1 MPSIN
6 VQGVGTVN
14 FPDNMSHADIV
25 KAIEKDILPKYG
37 KPAEPEGSDF
47 VRGFENYLPQTKES
61 YGAAK
66 VLAGKAIGSD
76 ALMKSGL
83 NTMEEAKQALRAKS
97 KSTDSFT
104 EALDKG
110 MGAVLTDWLPYQI
123 GSGAANILESLA
135 VMGAGAAAGSVI
147 PGYGTAVGGALGL
160 VEKELVKTGVKKLAK
175 EILEKEGEEVA
186 KKFVEEKTAAAAKKV
201 ARDVAATS
209 ALAAQAGFHGAGE
222 TTSRAVEE
230 AQRLGKEATDIEMG
244 RVVPAAIVHGVAE
257 FIGDKI
263 GLGAFNK
270 LDLNQKN
277 LLLNFG
283 KNLVVTGTKEAPVE
297 VIQSTAERYGARLS
311 LSDAEAIKEYV
322 DSAAAAYAMSIV
334 PAAGGA
340 VKTRGMAGIEEKSQ
354 QLQEQFR
361 QDAEQQMESGVVDS
375 QKAEAEAQKIGTTA
389 VPDAQGNVQSVSF
402 EPISDATAVDKGLQ
416 TAAAM
421 VANEEQ
427 KAEIAAAKGKEEIAQ
442 LVGNAYAEHSSGK
455 KVLDALKPQL
465 EAMGITD
472 VKEQK
477 AIIEEARQSL
487 NIPTGNTK
495 EGRAAKKVWQ
505 QQWKDNQNAKQSSQT
520 VGGGSESGAT
530 SPVSTVGESTGEATT
545 SDVYGVDLTG
555 GTTSATDSTAAEQR
569 AALDYGSLPSQQL
582 IDIYEDLTNTYEQYK
597 AAKTELDRRGEFAPI
612 RIAELERIL
621 NNPNLSAKERAL
633 FESEL
638 SQLKENR
645 VTEEARLAEQEA
657 AAEQRAALKET
668 KSDRPEIVQ
677 QRATLERVLPKTI
690 GGYTLG
696 AITPYAGNWT
706 VNYTLTNENGM
717 VFSTNV
723 PIDAEMLEGKTDAE
737 IETAIRERAAKNG
750 LREPIKPAAPPKRTI
765 KLEEDK
771 AAPVEQHTPD
781 QAAYL
786 GMKTSTRA
794 APATSIKEGMGYAAA
809 ESAFDFYDS
818 AYSNI
823 ERALKDRVKQEND
836 ARDAAYNEAKK
847 AKKRGEKIPKPEKI
861 TALDILQKM
870 PEVELINLF
879 KKNVN
884 EKKLTDERRAQMEAR
899 TKFINSLTEEQQ
911 KAVRNQAI
919 ELFQREIKAVKNIGR
934 TTTESDQRKNRE
946 QAAEEAVKKLLES
959 VEKPSRKVTPSKQ
972 KTGPTQIETLEQK
985 RDAAIKKALESGEV
999 DRLFAAISN
1008 DKIND
1013 SITAYFAKKIHDVL
1027 KSLGL
1032 SSVKKSIEN
1041 KLAAWE
1047 KHNNKNYEA
1056 ARKDVDAAEKYR
1068 RQNSDKKTPENL
1080 LVAEKNAKAVIKEY
1094 EAERERLINE
1104 LPEGTTQYPTIV
1116 LGKVE
1121 DGHPGKYDP
1130 STETITIDL
1139 NNLGK
1144 ERLDIVALHELMHYV
1159 ADHVVDNRKN
1169 LTREQQNALN
1179 RLDNLYRYVNSKLGK
1194 KFDISNLKE
1203 FIAQSFSNPEFQK
1216 AMGNLS
1222 PMETEGKKQNIFSL
1236 FAKRVMELLGF
1247 RNRMLSR
1254 EEIEEAGGTYGAVL
1268 GDVLTQ
1274 IEQIIK
1280 VERTAPAVGVSY
1292 MSKQAAPIQNR
1303 SLEEM
1308 KSEQK
1313 TGKST
1318 AAPKRLYNAMLSG
1331 KLGNWAETTFVN
1343 DRAPLKRWQ
1352 EKLSYAGRVIAYGVG
1367 MNNIYDQIVLSSG
1380 NAHWMYT
1387 QYVQT
1392 LNEDIRQDVAA
1403 YAKKKG
1409 LSVEEALQ
1417 ELSLYAVYRH
1427 MQERRET
1434 LYMKKV
1440 KLSDAPIIKYTD
1452 AKGNISNISP
1462 AAMREE
1468 IFKLLNTNEKLTDA
1482 EIASLD
1488 KALRNIV
1495 FDKNNTYLSP
1505 DVIGKDASNINSTSF
1520 DVAGTYTAQE
1530 IAEIKKDYDKN
1541 KADVDPIFKTV
1552 KQLNNTILKLNKM
1565 SNRMSKYAEN
1575 WIKFYGWENYVPLK
1589 GKNVSEEAELLNLD
1603 SRRLGGELQDAVY
1616 TFQGN
1621 HQIPDNP
1628 ILQVMADGA
1637 LAAMYVSLNNVTE
1650 SIYNSSKYSKDKNPN
1665 GSGVLPTAEVDQII
1679 NFEQRQ
1685 DNKFVQSLGGETKVF
1700 HYMPDG
1706 KVAIISIKDKQL
1718 LESIRRSY
1726 REINSMVDFLNKA
1739 TGFFGQLH
1747 TRFNIAFAP
1756 VNFVRDVLTN
1766 AFTMGAELGP
1776 KAAFDYIASVAK
1788 GIVTRGMF
1796 KTLNF
1801 NRLYSKGNIAEIERL
1816 AAADKS
1822 GYYQAIMDYV
1832 KTGGRVSYL
1841 AGIANKG
1848 QFDELYKEAGPGRV
1862 LVGKKITKFFD
1873 GWIDMFEVAARVSAF
1888 KVAKETA
1895 MGEASREGRKGPD
1908 VEKEATVRGAAYAK
1922 NLANFEQVG
1931 QWGKAL
1937 GAFYMF
1943 FRPSATGAV
1952 RALDALMPAFM
1963 DAQQARIR
1971 QPDFVV
1977 AAAARKELQ
1986 DKSIKGDA
1994 RTKLE
1999 AQLKDA
2005 EKALDKFDKTFAER
2019 KQNAKIVSMAL
2030 MGVGFV
2036 VYQMAKSAADDD
2048 DLGRNKVATDDMSRW
2063 TKFARFYIPGYE
2075 QPFQLPW
2082 GFGLGS
2088 FAAMGAQMAAM
2099 LGGNTRVGDSLAN
2112 MLTITLDS
2120 FLPLPVSRISPAEKP
2135 LEFAIDSTLPSIV
2148 RPLVE
2153 YVMNVDALGRQIYN
2167 NRQSRYGDAYT
2178 GGDSVPEA
2186 YKMAARYLV
2195 EATNGDINITP
2206 NTLYFFANS
2215 YADGASR
2222 LMHNG
2227 INIGLW
2233 LAGEKDFN
2241 PKTDTLILDSFV
2253 GTKSNFDAREW
2264 QRVEND
2270 LKERE
2275 KRINMF
2281 ENKPEQYANYLA
2293 AHPLDQML
2301 VNMYNH
2307 DANGYLKD
2315 LREDANK
2322 YRDMPGLSPKDR
2334 KQIVDTII
2342 QQENFEKYRLIELYK
2357 AIGVNP

>member
-14 FPDNMSHADIV
+14 FPDDMSHADIV
-25 KAIEKDILPKYG
+25 KAIEKDILPKHG
-37 KPAEPEGSDF
+37 KQEEPSEDSSDL
-47 VRGFENYLPQTKES
+47 VRGFTNYGPQLKET

-66 VLAGKAIGSD
+66 VLAGKAVGSD

-83 NTMEEAKQALRAKS
+83 ESMEEAKQSLRAKS
-97 KSTDSFT
+97 KTTDSFT
-104 EALDKG
+104 DALNKG
-110 MGAVLTDWLPYQI
+110 MGAVLTDWLPYQV

-135 VMGAGAAAGSVI
+135 VMGAGAAVGSVVGSTA
-147 PGYGTAVGGALGL
+147 PVVGTGAGIVSGGIFGL
-160 VEKELVKTGVKKLAK
+160 VEKELIKTGVRKAAK

-186 KKFVEEKTAAAAKKV
+186 KKFVEEKAAEAAKKV
-201 ARDVAATS
+201 ARNVAATS

-244 RVVPAAIVHGVAE
+244 RVVPASIVHGVAE
-257 FIGDKI
+257 FVGDKI

-277 LLLNFG
+277 LLLNFA
-283 KNLVVTGTKEAPVE
+283 KNLVTTGTKEAPVE

-311 LSDAEAIKEYV
+311 LTDAEAIKEYV
-322 DSAAAAYAMSIV
+322 DSAAAAYAMSVV

-340 VKTRGMAGIEEKSQ
+340 VKSRGMAGIDERSQ

-389 VPDAQGNVQSVSF
+389 VPDAQGNVQPVSF
-402 EPISDATAVDKGLQ
+402 ELPTDATAPTVTTTPVDKGLQ
-416 TAAAM
+416 AAAAM
-421 VANEEQ
+421 AINEEQ
-427 KAEIAAAKGKEEIAQ
+427 KAEVIATKEKGVITE
-442 LVGNAYAEHSSGK
+442 LVGDAYAEHGK
-455 KVLDALKPQL
+455 GAKVLKALKPQF

-472 VKEQK
+472 VKEQE
-477 AIIEEARQSL
+477 ALVEEARTTLGIPKNNTPAGRTAMPAWQKQWPTQKESL
-487 NIPTGNTK
+487 N
-495 EGRAAKKVWQ
+495 VQ
-505 QQWKDNQNAKQSSQT
+505 QLNQSVA
-520 VGGGSESGAT
+520 GGSESGAPSVT
-530 SPVSTVGESTGEATT
+530 STMDGTAAGINTSNVSGMERTGEPT
-545 SDVYGVDLTG
+545 SA
-555 GTTSATDSTAAEQR
+555 TTSATGEQRPTLTPEEERLEEITRLQAEAATEEQKAAEE
-569 AALDYGSLPSQQL
+569 AAL
-582 IDIYEDLTNTYEQYK
+582 
-597 AAKTELDRRGEFAPI
+597 
-612 RIAELERIL
+612 
-621 NNPNLSAKERAL
+621 
-633 FESEL
+633 
-638 SQLKENR
+638 
-645 VTEEARLAEQEA
+645 
-657 AAEQRAALKET
+657 
-668 KSDRPEIVQ
+668 
-677 QRATLERVLPKTI
+677 
-690 GGYTLG
+690 
-696 AITPYAGNWT
+696 
-706 VNYTLTNENGM
+706 
-717 VFSTNV
+717 
-723 PIDAEMLEGKTDAE
+723 
-737 IETAIRERAAKNG
+737 
-750 LREPIKPAAPPKRTI
+750 PPKRTI

-771 AAPVEQHTPD
+771 AAPVEKHTPE
-781 QAAYL
+781 QASFL
-786 GMKTSTRA
+786 QMKTKTRA
-794 APATSIKEGMGYAAA
+794 KPAESIAEGMGYAAA
-809 ESAFDFYDS
+809 ETAFDSYDS
-818 AYSNI
+818 AFSSINKI
-823 ERALKDRVKQEND
+823 IKPLVAEEKA
-836 ARDAAYNEAKK
+836 ARKK
-847 AKKRGEKIPKPEKI
+847 AYDEAVARGEKVEKPEVI
-861 TALDILQKM
+861 TSVDILQNM
-870 PEVELINLF
+870 PESVLTKLF
-879 KKNVN
+879 EENKNEN
-884 EKKLTDERRAQMEAR
+884 KLTDERKAAIKVRNA
-899 TKFINSLTEEQQ
+899 FIESLPKEQQ
-911 KAVRNQAI
+911 KVIKDKAA
-919 ELFQREIKAVKNIGR
+919 ELFLREIRAIKNLGR
-934 TTTESDQRKNRE
+934 TTTDADLRKSRE
-946 QAAEEAVKKLLES
+946 QTRKEAVDSLLDAVKK
-959 VEKPSRKVTPSKQ
+959 PARKVTPTKQ
-972 KTGPTQIETLEQK
+972 KTGPTQVETLEQK
-985 RDAAIKKALESGEV
+985 RDASIQKALESGEV
-999 DRLFAAISN
+999 DRVFAAIAN
-1008 DKIND
+1008 EKIND
-1013 SITAYFAKKIHDVL
+1013 SITAIFARKIHDVL
-1027 KSLGL
+1027 KTLGL
-1032 SSVKKSIEN
+1032 SKVKKSIES
-1041 KLAAWE
+1041 KLTAWE

-1056 ARKDVDAAEKYR
+1056 ARKDVAAAEKYR
-1068 RQNSDKKTPENL
+1068 NQNPEKTVPKNL
-1080 LVAEKNAKAVIKEY
+1080 LDAEKAAKVVIKEY
-1094 EAERERLINE
+1094 EAEREKLIAS

-1116 LGKVE
+1116 IGQVE
-1121 DGHPGKYDP
+1121 DGHSGKYDP
-1130 STETITIDL
+1130 STDTITIDM

-1144 ERLDIVALHELMHYV
+1144 DRLDIVVLHELTHYM
-1159 ADHVVDNRKN
+1159 ADHVVDNRGN
-1169 LTREQQNALN
+1169 LTKEQQIAVN
-1179 RLDNLYRYVNSKLGK
+1179 RLDNLYKYVNSKLGK
-1194 KFDISNLKE
+1194 KFEIGNLKE
-1203 FIAQSFSNPEFQK
+1203 FIAQAFSNPEFQK
-1216 AMGNLS
+1216 AMGNLA
-1222 PMETEGKKQNIFSL
+1222 PMETEGKKQNVFSI
-1236 FAKRVMELLGF
+1236 FAKRVMEMLGF
-1247 RNRMLSR
+1247 RNRLLSR
-1254 EEIEEAGGTYGAVL
+1254 EELEEVGGTYGAVL

-1280 VERTAPAVGVSY
+1280 VDRTAPAVGVSY
-1292 MSKQAAPIQNR
+1292 MAKQAGPIQNR
-1303 SLEEM
+1303 SLGEM

-1313 TGKST
+1313 TGKPT
-1318 AAPKRLYNAMLSG
+1318 AAPKRLYNAMLTG
-1331 KLGNWAETTFVN
+1331 KLGHWAETKFVN

-1352 EKLSYAGRVIAYGVG
+1352 EKLEYAGRVIAYGVG

-1387 QYVQT
+1387 EYVQA

-1409 LSVEEALQ
+1409 QSIEEALQ
-1417 ELSLYAVYRH
+1417 ELSLYAIYRH

-1440 KLSDAPIIKYTD
+1440 DLSDAPIVKYTD
-1452 AKGNISNISP
+1452 EKGKTSNISP
-1462 AAMREE
+1462 AAVRDK
-1468 IFKLLNTNEKLTDA
+1468 IFNILNTNDKLTDA
-1482 EIASLD
+1482 EIAGLD
-1488 KALRNIV
+1488 KTLRAIV
-1495 FDKNNTYLSP
+1495 FDKNNTYLNP
-1505 DVIGKDASNINSTSF
+1505 DVIGKDASNIDSTSF

-1530 IAEIKKDYDKN
+1530 IAAIKKDYDKN
-1541 KADVDPIFKTV
+1541 QADAEPIFKTI
-1552 KQLNNTILKLNKM
+1552 KQLNKTILKLNKM
-1565 SNRMSKYAEN
+1565 SNRMSKFAEN

-1616 TFQGN
+1616 TFQGS
-1621 HQIPDNP
+1621 HQVPDNP

-1637 LAAMYVSLNNVTE
+1637 LASMHVSLNNVTE
-1650 SIYNSSKYSKDKNPN
+1650 SIYNSSKRNKEKNPN

-1706 KVAIISIKDKQL
+1706 KVAVISIKDKQL

-1726 REINSMVDFLNKA
+1726 REINPMVDFLNKA
-1739 TGFFGQLH
+1739 TGRIGQLH

-1788 GIVTRGMF
+1788 GVVTGGQY

-1801 NRLYSKGNIAEIERL
+1801 NRLYANGNIAEIERL
-1816 AAADKS
+1816 AKKDKS
-1822 GYYQAIMDYV
+1822 GYYQALMDYV

-1873 GWIDMFEVAARVSAF
+1873 GWIDMFEVSARVSAF

-1895 MGEASREGRKGPD
+1895 MGEASREGKTGPD
-1908 VEKEATVRGAAYAK
+1908 VEKEAIVRGAAYAK

-1977 AAAARKELQ
+1977 AAATRKELE
-1986 DKSIKGDA
+1986 DKSIKGAA
-1994 RTKLE
+1994 RDKLE

-2005 EKALDKFDKTFAER
+2005 EKALDRFDKTFAER
-2019 KQNAKIVSMAL
+2019 KQNAKIVTMAL
-2030 MGVGFV
+2030 MGVGFIT
-2036 VYQMAKSAADDD
+2036 YQMAKSAADDD

-2063 TKFARFYIPGYE
+2063 TKFARFYIPGFE
-2075 QPFQLPW
+2075 QPFQMPW
-2082 GFGLGS
+2082 GFGLGA
-2088 FAAMGAQMAAM
+2088 FAAMGAQIAAM
-2099 LGGNTRVGDSLAN
+2099 AGGNTRVGDSLAN
-2112 MLTITLDS
+2112 MLIITLDS

-2135 LEFAIDSTLPSIV
+2135 LEFAIDSTLPSIA

-2186 YKMAARYLV
+2186 YKMATRYLV

-2215 YADGASR
+2215 YLDGASR

-2241 PKTDTLILDSFV
+2241 PKTDTLILDSFI

-2307 DANGYLKD
+2307 DTNGYLKN
-2315 LREDANK
+2315 LREEAGK
-2322 YRDMPGLSPKDR
+2322 YRDMSGLSPKDR
-2334 KQIVDTII
+2334 KQIVDSII
-2342 QQENFEKYRLIELYK
+2342 MQENFEKYRLIELYK
-2357 AIGVNP
+2357 AMGVNP

>member
-1 MPSIN
+1 
-6 VQGVGTVN
+6 
-14 FPDNMSHADIV
+14 
-25 KAIEKDILPKYG
+25 
-37 KPAEPEGSDF
+37 
-47 VRGFENYLPQTKES
+47 LPQTKES

-66 VLAGKAIGSD
+66 VLAGKAVGSD

-83 NTMEEAKQALRAKS
+83 ETMEEAKQALRAKS
-97 KSTDSFT
+97 KSTDSFS

-110 MGAVLTDWLPYQI
+110 MGAVLTEWLPYQV
-123 GSGAANILESLA
+123 GSGAANLLESLA
-135 VMGAGAAAGSVI
+135 VMGAGAMAGSVI
-147 PGYGTAVGGALGL
+147 PGAGTLGGGMFGL
-160 VEKELVKTGVKKLAK
+160 VEKELVKTGVKKAAK
-175 EILEKEGEEVA
+175 EILEKEGEEIA
-186 KKFVEEKTAAAAKKV
+186 KKFVEEKTAQAAKKV
-201 ARDVAATS
+201 AKDVAATS

-230 AQRLGKEATDIEMG
+230 AQRLGKEATDIELG

-257 FIGDKI
+257 FVGDKI
-263 GLGAFNK
+263 GLGAWAK
-270 LDLNQKN
+270 IDLNQKN
-277 LLLNFG
+277 LLLNFA
-283 KNLVVTGTKEAPVE
+283 KNLVTTGTKEAPVE
-297 VIQSTAERYGARLS
+297 VIQSAAERYGARLS

-322 DSAAAAYAMSIV
+322 DSAAAAYAMSVV

-340 VKTRGMAGIEEKSQ
+340 VKTRGMAGIDEKSKE
-354 QLQEQFR
+354 LQEQFR
-361 QDAEQQMESGVVDS
+361 QEAQQQMESGVTDE

-402 EPISDATAVDKGLQ
+402 EPIADATATTPVENGLQ
-416 TAAAM
+416 KAGELA
-421 VANEEQ
+421 ANEEQ
-427 KAEIAAAKGKEEIAQ
+427 KAEVAATKDKEAVTQ
-442 LVGNAYAEHSSGK
+442 LVGDAYAEHGSGK

-505 QQWKDNQNAKQSSQT
+505 QQWKDNQNAQQSTQT
-520 VGGGSESGAT
+520 VGGGSESGVT
-530 SPVSTVGESTGEATT
+530 SPVSTVGESTGEVTT
-545 SDVYGVDLTG
+545 SDVHGVDLTG
-555 GTTSATDSTAAEQR
+555 GASSTTDNTAAEQR
-569 AALDYGSLPSQQL
+569 VALDYGSLPSQQL

-645 VTEEARLAEQEA
+645 VTEEDVAKAAQPAALTEDQVKTHYDTMASEVAKAHNMQLPAWEELSDAEKEAITSEAEDAQLTKGMTPSKSKVAFMSPAMAAIYKSRVDKKIEDGEIDLTKAPQEVIDLYEEERGDWSDENEVRTTSWNELSTDEKSIYLDNIKRNTIEERNNAFDILAEYREAKLKNIAPRGASFYETNREAYNKELPKWSDLDSAGREAFLKAIEPGLGAKTAKPKVTTAQMDAGFNAVAESVNKRLKEKAAVETKQAEEQKGKAQRLNKEEEAAAKEEVEVGKELPTLVKMMLGQGGINNVLTYMAKKASGIMIGKKDSPRSEAIRNYEKRYGALSRAIFKNVAMVLNTINFSNSKVVVDPNNKVIQQLEREGKLAAYDPKTDTFYFTKNGMDEMTVLHEIVHAGTIKILYAFKTNPSSLTPEQRA
-657 AAEQRAALKET
+657 AAEQINKIYEFTKGRLEKKYPNQLENVYEFISYALTDPRFQEELSRIQAPSLAKYTLAPNPSTPGLQSIWSHLTKVMMKLFGLTKAAARFFEIKPDLYEEVAKAFGGEKYT
-668 KSDRPEIVQ
+668 KQKLAIDKNVQ
-677 QRATLERVLPKTI
+677 QEVKNYIAKDGDVDTGATLTFESVSTLRDDVQSRLESRYPEAFSDTSDQGVADFVEKYLGDKTFAEEVDKTAADTYKQGKI
-690 GGYTLG
+690 GLTKQ
-696 AITPYAGNWT
+696 AGFQGNA
-706 VNYTLTNENGM
+706 L
-717 VFSTNV
+717 
-723 PIDAEMLEGKTDAE
+723 LEVTQAFQG
-737 IETAIRERAAKNG
+737 I
-750 LREPIKPAAPPKRTI
+750 LAAP
-765 KLEEDK
+765 
-771 AAPVEQHTPD
+771 
-781 QAAYL
+781 
-786 GMKTSTRA
+786 
-794 APATSIKEGMGYAAA
+794 
-809 ESAFDFYDS
+809 
-818 AYSNI
+818 
-823 ERALKDRVKQEND
+823 
-836 ARDAAYNEAKK
+836 
-847 AKKRGEKIPKPEKI
+847 
-861 TALDILQKM
+861 
-870 PEVELINLF
+870 
-879 KKNVN
+879 
-884 EKKLTDERRAQMEAR
+884 
-899 TKFINSLTEEQQ
+899 
-911 KAVRNQAI
+911 
-919 ELFQREIKAVKNIGR
+919 
-934 TTTESDQRKNRE
+934 
-946 QAAEEAVKKLLES
+946 
-959 VEKPSRKVTPSKQ
+959 
-972 KTGPTQIETLEQK
+972 
-985 RDAAIKKALESGEV
+985 
-999 DRLFAAISN
+999 
-1008 DKIND
+1008 
-1013 SITAYFAKKIHDVL
+1013 
-1027 KSLGL
+1027 
-1032 SSVKKSIEN
+1032 
-1041 KLAAWE
+1041 
-1047 KHNNKNYEA
+1047 
-1056 ARKDVDAAEKYR
+1056 
-1068 RQNSDKKTPENL
+1068 
-1080 LVAEKNAKAVIKEY
+1080 
-1094 EAERERLINE
+1094 
-1104 LPEGTTQYPTIV
+1104 
-1116 LGKVE
+1116 
-1121 DGHPGKYDP
+1121 
-1130 STETITIDL
+1130 
-1139 NNLGK
+1139 
-1144 ERLDIVALHELMHYV
+1144 
-1159 ADHVVDNRKN
+1159 
-1169 LTREQQNALN
+1169 
-1179 RLDNLYRYVNSKLGK
+1179 
-1194 KFDISNLKE
+1194 
-1203 FIAQSFSNPEFQK
+1203 
-1216 AMGNLS
+1216 
-1222 PMETEGKKQNIFSL
+1222 
-1236 FAKRVMELLGF
+1236 
-1247 RNRMLSR
+1247 
-1254 EEIEEAGGTYGAVL
+1254 EAGI
-1268 GDVLTQ
+1268 D
-1274 IEQIIK
+1274 IE
-1280 VERTAPAVGVSY
+1280 ALPA
-1292 MSKQAAPIQNR
+1292 KQAGPLQDR
-1303 SLEEM
+1303 TFEEM
-1308 KSEQK
+1308 RAEQK
-1313 TGKST
+1313 TGKPT

-1331 KLGNWAETTFVN
+1331 KLGHWAETKFVN

-1387 QYVQT
+1387 QYVQA
-1392 LNEDIRQDVAA
+1392 LNENIRQGVAE

-1409 LSVEEALQ
+1409 LSIEVALQ

-1440 KLSDAPIIKYTD
+1440 KLSDAPLIKYTD
-1452 AKGNISNISP
+1452 ANGKTSNISP

-1468 IFKLLNTNEKLTDA
+1468 IFKILNNNDKLTDA
-1482 EIASLD
+1482 EIAGLD
-1488 KALRNIV
+1488 KSLRDIV
-1495 FDKNNTYLSP
+1495 FDKNNTYLHP
-1505 DVIGKDASNINSTSF
+1505 DVIGKDASNIESTSF
-1520 DVAGTYTAQE
+1520 DVAGTYTAQNL
-1530 IAEIKKDYDKN
+1530 AVLKKQYDKDA
-1541 KADVDPIFKTV
+1541 ADAAPIFKTI

-1603 SRRLGGELQDAVY
+1603 SRRLGGELQNPVY

-1621 HQIPDNP
+1621 HQIPDNS

-1637 LAAMYVSLNNVTE
+1637 LAAMHVSLNNVTE

-1665 GSGVLPTAEVDQII
+1665 GSGVLPTAEVTQII

-1706 KVAIISIKDKQL
+1706 KVAVISIRDKAL

-1726 REINSMVDFLNKA
+1726 REINPTVDFLNRA

-1788 GIVTRGMF
+1788 GVVTGGLY
-1796 KTLNF
+1796 KTLKF
-1801 NRLYSKGNIAEIERL
+1801 NRLYANGNIAEIERL

-1822 GYYQAIMDYV
+1822 GYYQAMMDYV

-1888 KVAKETA
+1888 KVAKESA
-1895 MGEASREGRKGPD
+1895 MGEAARDGKTGPN
-1908 VEKEATVRGAAYAK
+1908 VEKEAVVRATAYAK

-1977 AAAARKELQ
+1977 AAATRKELQ

-2030 MGVGFV
+2030 MGVGFIT
-2036 VYQMAKSAADDD
+2036 YQMAKSAADDD

-2167 NRQSRYGDAYT
+2167 NRQSKYGDAYT
-2178 GGDSVPEA
+2178 GGDSIPEA
-2186 YKMAARYLV
+2186 YKRAAQYLAT
-2195 EATNGDINITP
+2195 ATNGDLDISP

-2227 INIGLW
+2227 MNIGLW
-2233 LAGEKDFN
+2233 LAGEKEFN
-2241 PKTDTLILDSFV
+2241 PKTDTLILDSFI

-2264 QRVEND
+2264 QRIEND

-2275 KRINMF
+2275 KRVNMF
-2281 ENKPEQYANYLA
+2281 KDRPEQYANYLA

-2301 VNMYNH
+2301 VDMYNH
-2307 DANGYLKD
+2307 DANGYLRD
-2315 LREDANK
+2315 LREQANN
-2322 YRDMPGLSPKDR
+2322 YRSMEGLSPKDR
-2334 KQIVDTII
+2334 KQIIDSIV
-2342 QQENFEKYRLIELYK
+2342 QQQNFEKYRLIELYK
-2357 AIGVNP
+2357 AMGVNP

>member
-1 MPSIN
+1 MKS
-6 VQGVGTVN
+6 
-14 FPDNMSHADIV
+14 
-25 KAIEKDILPKYG
+25 KARA
-37 KPAEPEGSDF
+37 KPAE
-47 VRGFENYLPQTKES
+47 
-61 YGAAK
+61 
-66 VLAGKAIGSD
+66 
-76 ALMKSGL
+76 
-83 NTMEEAKQALRAKS
+83 
-97 KSTDSFT
+97 
-104 EALDKG
+104 
-110 MGAVLTDWLPYQI
+110 
-123 GSGAANILESLA
+123 
-135 VMGAGAAAGSVI
+135 
-147 PGYGTAVGGALGL
+147 
-160 VEKELVKTGVKKLAK
+160 
-175 EILEKEGEEVA
+175 
-186 KKFVEEKTAAAAKKV
+186 
-201 ARDVAATS
+201 
-209 ALAAQAGFHGAGE
+209 
-222 TTSRAVEE
+222 
-230 AQRLGKEATDIEMG
+230 
-244 RVVPAAIVHGVAE
+244 
-257 FIGDKI
+257 
-263 GLGAFNK
+263 
-270 LDLNQKN
+270 
-277 LLLNFG
+277 
-283 KNLVVTGTKEAPVE
+283 
-297 VIQSTAERYGARLS
+297 
-311 LSDAEAIKEYV
+311 
-322 DSAAAAYAMSIV
+322 SIV
-334 PAAGGA
+334 
-340 VKTRGMAGIEEKSQ
+340 
-354 QLQEQFR
+354 
-361 QDAEQQMESGVVDS
+361 
-375 QKAEAEAQKIGTTA
+375 
-389 VPDAQGNVQSVSF
+389 
-402 EPISDATAVDKGLQ
+402 
-416 TAAAM
+416 
-421 VANEEQ
+421 
-427 KAEIAAAKGKEEIAQ
+427 
-442 LVGNAYAEHSSGK
+442 
-455 KVLDALKPQL
+455 
-465 EAMGITD
+465 
-472 VKEQK
+472 
-477 AIIEEARQSL
+477 
-487 NIPTGNTK
+487 
-495 EGRAAKKVWQ
+495 
-505 QQWKDNQNAKQSSQT
+505 
-520 VGGGSESGAT
+520 
-530 SPVSTVGESTGEATT
+530 
-545 SDVYGVDLTG
+545 
-555 GTTSATDSTAAEQR
+555 
-569 AALDYGSLPSQQL
+569 
-582 IDIYEDLTNTYEQYK
+582 
-597 AAKTELDRRGEFAPI
+597 
-612 RIAELERIL
+612 
-621 NNPNLSAKERAL
+621 
-633 FESEL
+633 
-638 SQLKENR
+638 
-645 VTEEARLAEQEA
+645 
-657 AAEQRAALKET
+657 
-668 KSDRPEIVQ
+668 
-677 QRATLERVLPKTI
+677 
-690 GGYTLG
+690 
-696 AITPYAGNWT
+696 
-706 VNYTLTNENGM
+706 
-717 VFSTNV
+717 
-723 PIDAEMLEGKTDAE
+723 
-737 IETAIRERAAKNG
+737 
-750 LREPIKPAAPPKRTI
+750 
-765 KLEEDK
+765 
-771 AAPVEQHTPD
+771 
-781 QAAYL
+781 
-786 GMKTSTRA
+786 
-794 APATSIKEGMGYAAA
+794 EGMGYAAA
-809 ESAFDFYDS
+809 EIAFDAYDS
-818 AYSNI
+818 AYSNV
-823 ERALKDRVKQEND
+823 EKALKPQIQEETQ
-836 ARDAAYNEAKK
+836 ARKRAYEEAIN
-847 AKKRGEKIPKPEKI
+847 RGEKVQKPEPA
-861 TALDILQKM
+861 TALDIIQKM
-870 PEVELINLF
+870 PEAELIKLFNEHRNENRLNKGRVAAIQTRKAFIESLSEKQQQTIANQSAELF
-879 KKNVN
+879 KQEIRGAKN
-884 EKKLTDERRAQMEAR
+884 L
-899 TKFINSLTEEQQ
+899 
-911 KAVRNQAI
+911 
-919 ELFQREIKAVKNIGR
+919 GR
-934 TTTESDQRKNRE
+934 TTTEADLRKSRE
-946 QAAEEAVKKLLES
+946 QIAEESVKKLLES
-959 VEKPSRKVTPSKQ
+959 TEKQSRKVTPSKQ

-999 DRLFAAISN
+999 DNIFAAIAN
-1008 DKIND
+1008 ERIND
-1013 SITAYFAKKIHDVL
+1013 SVTAFFARKLYDVL
-1027 KSLGL
+1027 K
-1032 SSVKKSIEN
+1032 
-1041 KLAAWE
+1041 AFD
-1047 KHNNKNYEA
+1047 
-1056 ARKDVDAAEKYR
+1056 ARP
-1068 RQNSDKKTPENL
+1068 N
-1080 LVAEKNAKAVIKEY
+1080 
-1094 EAERERLINE
+1094 
-1104 LPEGTTQYPTIV
+1104 IV
-1116 LGKVE
+1116 LGQVE
-1121 DGHPGKYDP
+1121 DGRPGKYDP

-1144 ERLDIVALHELMHYV
+1144 ERLDIVALHELTHYM

-1169 LTREQQNALN
+1169 LTKEQQNALN

-1194 KFDISNLKE
+1194 KFEIGNLKE
-1203 FIAQSFSNPEFQK
+1203 FIAQSFSNPEFQV
-1216 AMGNLS
+1216 AMGGLPAMDGGTKLS
-1222 PMETEGKKQNIFSL
+1222 AFSI
-1236 FAKRVMELLGF
+1236 FAKRIMEMLGF
-1247 RNRMLSR
+1247 RNRMLSK
-1254 EEIEEAGGTYGAVL
+1254 EELKELGISGGVL

-1292 MSKQAAPIQNR
+1292 MSKQVGPLQDR
-1303 SLEEM
+1303 TFEEM
-1308 KSEQK
+1308 RAEQK
-1313 TGKST
+1313 TGKPT

-1331 KLGNWAETTFVN
+1331 KLGHWAETKFVN

-1387 QYVQT
+1387 QYVQA
-1392 LNEDIRQDVAA
+1392 LNENIRQGVAE

-1409 LSVEEALQ
+1409 LSIEVALQ

-1440 KLSDAPIIKYTD
+1440 ELSDAPIIQYTD
-1452 AKGNISNISP
+1452 EKGKVSKISP
-1462 AAMREE
+1462 ATMRDK
-1468 IFKLLNTNEKLTDA
+1468 IFNILNTNDKLTDA
-1482 EIASLD
+1482 EIAGLD
-1488 KALRNIV
+1488 KSLRNIV
-1495 FDKNNTYLSP
+1495 FDKNNTYLRP

-1520 DVAGTYTAQE
+1520 DVAGTYTAQNL
-1530 IAEIKKDYDKN
+1530 AVLKKQYDKDA
-1541 KADVDPIFKTV
+1541 ADAAPIFKTI

-1603 SRRLGGELQDAVY
+1603 SRRLGGELQNPVY

-1637 LAAMYVSLNNVTE
+1637 LAAMHVSLNNVTE

-1665 GSGVLPTAEVDQII
+1665 GSGVLPTAEVTQII

-1706 KVAIISIKDKQL
+1706 KVAVISIRDKAL

-1726 REINSMVDFLNKA
+1726 REINPTVDFLNRA

-1788 GIVTRGMF
+1788 GVVTGGLY
-1796 KTLNF
+1796 KTLKF
-1801 NRLYSKGNIAEIERL
+1801 NRLYANGNIAEIERL

-1822 GYYQAIMDYV
+1822 GYYQAMMDYV

-1888 KVAKETA
+1888 KVAKESA
-1895 MGEASREGRKGPD
+1895 MGEAARDGKTGPN
-1908 VEKEATVRGAAYAK
+1908 VEKEAVVRATAYAK

-1977 AAAARKELQ
+1977 AAATRKELQ

-2019 KQNAKIVSMAL
+2019 KQNAKVVSMAL

-2135 LEFAIDSTLPSIV
+2135 LEFAIDSALPSIG

-2227 INIGLW
+2227 MNIGLW
-2233 LAGEKDFN
+2233 LTGEKDFN
-2241 PKTDTLILDSFV
+2241 PKTDTLILDSFI

-2334 KQIVDTII
+2334 KQIVDTIVM
-2342 QQENFEKYRLIELYK
+2342 QENFEKYRLIELYK
-2357 AIGVNP
+2357 AMGVNP